1 MTRMVTQQKWAEVQ
15 EGDAVIFEHGS
26 TIVSGIVSQVLMEN
40 GSPWVVIVEHFGSVD
55 IGFWTLSHIIPKA
68 EREGVVSPP

>member
-1 MTRMVTQQKWAEVQ
+1 MITQQTWAEVH

-26 TIVSGIVSQVLMEN
+26 TIVSGVVSQVLTED
-40 GSPWVVIVEHFGSVD
+40 GHPWVVVVEHFGAVD

-68 EREGVVSPP
+68 EREGVTPPP